1 MAPRWSAWRG
11 PNMSDFLH
19 NLNVTNDN
27 RCPDESEFS
36 FEDALAMFTNS
47 QFFDS
52 GSGQNIDYQALPVH
66 PEIEHAAPSAAASTA
81 DELASLLGDFTNLD
95 FITTGAF
102 DLGEFDWL
110 FDLSVPLPHEGL
122 GNLQT
127 IQPNPLSHHKSPVPQ
142 QRPQLS
148 SYDQPDPV
156 TGDSPS
162 RKASVSTQHSRSLSF
177 EELPRLAEEVDRRKR
192 NTAASARFRIKKK
205 QRWTA
210 LEKAVTEMSEKATQL
225 ENRITLLET
234 ENNWLKN
241 LVIEKS
247 NGNEEFAAKFK
258 EFNLKHKASKTT
270 TESSVSSGAATK
282 K

>member
-95 FITTGAF
+95 FITSAF

-127 IQPNPLSHHKSPVPQ
+127 IQPNPLSHHKSP
-142 QRPQLS
+142 R
-148 SYDQPDPV
+148 
-156 TGDSPS
+156 DSPS

>member
-66 PEIEHAAPSAAASTA
+66 PEIEPAAPSAAASTA

-95 FITTGAF
+95 FITSAF

-162 RKASVSTQHSRSLSF
+162 RKASVSTQHS
-177 EELPRLAEEVDRRKR
+177 
-192 NTAASARFRIKKK
+192 ASATRPPAPVSVSKK

-270 TESSVSSGAATK
+270 TESSVSSGAATEK